1 MLPLQGNCSTPI
13 PETLTLTLADAAPLQ
28 TLKTGQCL
36 VISDWSVFGVA
47 GTRVWLEGL
56 YIRMAESRPGAG
68 VPIPELIPV
77 GDSAGQA
84 TSEVYMSNVSLQGNG
99 GQQECEWCGLRA
111 NNATVYAEGTF
122 VLFCLYTRR
131 GSDRGKVVLFCP
143 DNRKGS
149 DREKPHSRIMY
160 FNDSIHTHSNGT
172 TAPSRYCF
180 PAHFAMLL

>member
-111 NNATVYAEGTF
+111 NNATVYAEGVLLCHLSEFGDF
-122 VLFCLYTRR
+122 VFITRLYF
-131 GSDRGKVVLFCP
+131 GDFPCHLPFGCK
-143 DNRKGS
+143 DNDTEGV
-149 DREKPHSRIMY
+149 PV
-160 FNDSIHTHSNGT
+160 
-172 TAPSRYCF
+172 
-180 PAHFAMLL
+180 HFY